1 MPGSREER
9 RITPAVTMIHTVS
22 SLVSPFA
29 ALAKEL
35 LPDTDVF
42 HVVDESLLTQ
52 TRRAGRITP
61 LTRRRLLGYATAA
74 DELGVSAILV
84 TCSSV
89 GPVVDLARP
98 FLNAPILRVDE
109 AMADEAIRHGPRIG
123 VLATLQSTLEP
134 TSELIA
140 ARAAAA
146 ARPVEVSAVVCDG
159 AFEAVT
165 SGDVDRH
172 DALVRASLLQ
182 LAAANDVIVLA
193 QASMARVVDNLGTER
208 PSIPILSS
216 PRLAVER
223 LRAVLSGAEV
233 SA

>member
-1 MPGSREER
+1 MAEEPR
-9 RITPAVTMIHTVS
+9 VTPSVTMIHTVS
-22 SLVSPFA
+22 SLVAPFT
-29 ALAKEL
+29 ALASEL

-61 LTRRRLLGYATAA
+61 LTRRRLLGYAMAA

-98 FLNAPILRVDE
+98 FLNATILRVDE
-109 AMADEAIRHGPRIG
+109 AMADEAIGHGPRIG

-134 TSELIA
+134 TRDLIVD
-140 ARAAAA
+140 RAAAA
-146 ARPVEVSAVVCDG
+146 GLPAEVSATLCDG

-165 SGDVDRH
+165 VGDVDRH
-172 DALVRASLLQ
+172 DALVRAGLLG
-182 LAAANDVIVLA
+182 LAATNDIIVLA
-193 QASMARVVDNLGTER
+193 QASMARVVGNLGNER

-223 LRAVLSGAEV
+223 LRAVLSGV
-233 SA
+233 